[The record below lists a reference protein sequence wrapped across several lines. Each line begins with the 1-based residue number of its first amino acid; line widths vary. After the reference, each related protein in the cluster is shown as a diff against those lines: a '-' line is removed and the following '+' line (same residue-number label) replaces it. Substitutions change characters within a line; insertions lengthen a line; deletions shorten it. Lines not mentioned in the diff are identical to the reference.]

1 MGNFGIGNNSPLAFQ
16 IQLGFPAQS
25 NGMFTDTR
33 SANPFSNGFSSGLD
47 SFIMQNDPF
56 GGANGYPSQDF
67 GFPGN
72 YNYPPPPPPPGVA
85 SRFLDANSDGSVS
98 KTEWDTGFT
107 KLDKNADGTI
117 SNAEFLAAR
126 RQDNTTSTT
135 SPTPQSVLTAADT
148 DKNNSISTTE
158 WQAYTPTGSDG
169 EPLDLT
175 AAQKTAV
182 FNRIDTNDDSKI
194 TLAELT
200 ADKKRFDAQNG
211 TPPDFGFP
219 PFPPGQENLPGQG
232 GFGGQIVQILL
243 KVIQQLL
250 GNRSSTATV

>member
-1 MGNFGIGNNSPLAFQ
+1 MGSFGIGNNSPLAFQ

-33 SANPFSNGFSSGLD
+33 RANPFSNGFSSGLD
-47 SFIMQNDPF
+47 SFIMQNSPFGDDFAF
-56 GGANGYPSQDF
+56 GGANDYSLRGY
-67 GFPGN
+67 G
-72 YNYPPPPPPPGVA
+72 YPPPHPPGLGTQ
-85 SRFLDANSDGSVS
+85 FFDTNKDDKVS
-98 KTEWDTGFT
+98 KAEWDAGFT
-107 KLDKNADGTI
+107 KLDKNADGSL
-117 SNAEFLAAR
+117 SNAELRAAR
-126 RQDNTTSTT
+126 QTDTTDQPTA
-135 SPTPQSVLTAADT
+135 PTPQSVLTAADT

-169 EPLDLT
+169 QPLNLT

-200 ADKKRFDAQNG
+200 ADKKKFDAQNG
-211 TPPDFGFP
+211 HPPDFGFP
-219 PFPPGQENLPGQG
+219 PFPGQG
-232 GFGGQIVQILL
+232 GFPGQGQGGQIVQILL